1 MSPTFIGLGDI
12 KRIEIIIL
20 KLLHNMGQILFH
32 YGAKNYQICNKCF
45 RKNSVACLMMQKEFF
60 PSIDYI
66 LYYIAMIY

>member
-1 MSPTFIGLGDI
+1 
-12 KRIEIIIL
+12 
-20 KLLHNMGQILFH
+20 MGQILFH